1 MASITGKVLRV
12 LPAREVTTGDTT
24 KRVVDLIIAD
34 EFDYKRVSFWD
45 DKAELIMTG
54 EIKLGDVLSI
64 TNASVSEPQSGGE
77 KRVHAGR
84 YTSMAKA
91 STHIVPLR
99 HASATRLTML
109 AVARPEQG
117 LVCTAGIA
125 DNGDWIR
132 PQGVYE
138 REMDTEGMPLFKNLC
153 VSTLYLDTWRGRRPR
168 KEDRF
173 FVYGTG
179 VEKELN
185 ETEQKEFLDRYVDAS
200 VDDVFKRGRS
210 LGLIKPRIMQVYE
223 EKERAKKSE
232 KRYERYIRFNFKDA
246 SGRIYR
252 HWSCR
257 CNAFYPA
264 WNAMK
269 EEHRWTYGWRML
281 RYLRKNE
288 TYLAIGL
295 THSDYGVR
303 GLEYGAYPLI
313 VGVHVVCTSKCE
325 RRMKSSPSQSV
336 QKGRKEVK
344 SYPLSAIFALSIYL
358 SIWHSCQCICG
369 VVARKRKKSVK

>member
-1 MASITGKVLRV
+1 
-12 LPAREVTTGDTT
+12 
-24 KRVVDLIIAD
+24 
-34 EFDYKRVSFWD
+34 
-45 DKAELIMTG
+45 
-54 EIKLGDVLSI
+54 
-64 TNASVSEPQSGGE
+64 
-77 KRVHAGR
+77 
-84 YTSMAKA
+84 
-91 STHIVPLR
+91 
-99 HASATRLTML
+99 ML

-117 LVCTAGIA
+117 LVCIAGIAA

-138 REMDTEGMPLFKNLC
+138 SEMITAGMPLFKNLC
-153 VSTLYLDTWRGRRPR
+153 VSTLYLDAWRGRRPR

-185 ETEQKEFLDRYVDAS
+185 ETEQHDFLDRHVDTS

-210 LGLIKPRIMQVYE
+210 LGLIKPRSIMQVYE
-223 EKERAKKSE
+223 EKARTKKGE

-246 SGRIYR
+246 SGRMYR

-257 CNAFYPA
+257 CNAFYNA
-264 WNAMK
+264 WNALK
-269 EEHRWTYGWRML
+269 EQHRWTYGWQML
-281 RYLRKNE
+281 RYLRKND

-313 VGVHVVCTSKCE
+313 VGVHVVRNRDSHW
-325 RRMKSSPSQSV
+325 
-336 QKGRKEVK
+336 
-344 SYPLSAIFALSIYL
+344 SI
-358 SIWHSCQCICG
+358 
-369 VVARKRKKSVK
+369 